1 MRKLKERVFR
11 LLRTKPDTRK
21 SYSLLM
27 VMIWE
32 GELNAKYNLP
42 LTQLG
47 YVLGSKHYKLSSAGS
62 ITRCAREIFKD
73 NPELVDEETMKKR
86 RKREEEMR
94 QLYSKIG
101 INYNQVNI
109 GDK

>member
-1 MRKLKERVFR
+1 MKKLKDRVFR
-11 LLRTKPDTRK
+11 LLKTKPDTRK

-32 GELNAKYNLP
+32 QELHIRYNLP

-47 YVLGSKHYKLSSAGS
+47 YALGSEHYKLSSAGS

-73 NPELVDEETMKKR
+73 NPELVDEKTMEKRKR
-86 RKREEEMR
+86 RAEEMR
-94 QLYSKIG
+94 QLYSRIG

>member
-1 MRKLKERVFR
+1 MKKLKDRVFR
-11 LLRTKPDTRK
+11 LLKTKPATRK

-32 GELNAKYNLP
+32 QELHIKYNLP

-47 YVLGSKHYKLSSAGS
+47 FVLGSDYYKLSEAES

-73 NPELVDEETMKKR
+73 HPELTDEETRKKR
-86 RKREEEMR
+86 AQREEEMR
-94 QLYSKIG
+94 LKYSVRTF
-101 INYNQVNI
+101 NSNQVNI